1 MAVTSEQITVGATA
15 VSLALAG
22 VAGLTVR
29 VRNTG
34 TNAIFLGAVA
44 VVITT
49 GYGLLTTEVLEVK
62 LAPGDELFGIAA
74 AAGETAEVL
83 RT

>member
-1 MAVTSEQITVGATA
+1 MAVTAAQITVGTTE

-34 TNAIFLGAVA
+34 TNPIFLGPTGLA
-44 VVITT
+44 TSD

-62 LAPGDELFGIAA
+62 LAPGDQLFGIAA